1 MAADTLSPEVS
12 EEEDNVIRTG
22 DKRPGPKKFST
33 TKYSKIKTEY
43 EEATGVLSMTQKL
56 SKMKE
61 NK

>member
-22 DKRPGPKKFST
+22 DKRSGQKKFSIN
-33 TKYSKIKTEY
+33 KYSKIKNEY
-43 EEATGVLSMTQKL
+43 EETTGILSMSQKL